1 MILIVDDNPDNIY
14 SLQKLLESK
23 NFKVDTAQS
32 GEEALKKILKYNYAL
47 IILDVQM
54 PDMDGFEVAENI
66 AGFSKTKE
74 TPIIFLSAVNTDK
87 RFITRGYDSGGLD
100 YVTKPVDPDILM
112 LKVKTFYRL
121 HEQTQALKDIQQ
133 TLEMEVERRKQAQK
147 ELRSKVDYLHTLL
160 ESLPQIAFTCDNR
173 GNIGFVNGRWFQFSE
188 HESTFPQTHPDDRP
202 IMDDLRESL
211 KSGRPLE
218 TEVRLKKR
226 DETGYSYQLLRVWPI
241 LENGEKNNWV
251 GTFTDIDGQK
261 KAEKEKDEFLS
272 IASHELKTP
281 LTSIKAYM
289 QLLDRKLKL
298 EKDCAE
304 AKYVSRVQDQ
314 VEKLNSL
321 VTDLLDLSKI
331 DNGKLGIN
339 KKLFSLERMVQNA
352 VDSIVQTHDQSTMK
366 LCRSGDIKGLMVYG
380 DEIRLEQVLVNFLTN
395 AYKYA
400 AGTEKVIVDCSIY
413 GDFVKISVV
422 DFGIGIPADKQ
433 KEVFNKFYRVEET
446 SFDFQGLGI
455 GLYICS
461 EIIRSHQG
469 TIGVESSAGEGATFY
484 FTLPLNLP
492 IDAK

>member
-87 RFITRGYDSGGLD
+87 RFITKGYDSGGLD

-121 HEQTQALKDIQQ
+121 YEQTQALKEVQQ
-133 TLEMEVERRKQAQK
+133 TLEFEVERRKQAQK
-147 ELRSKVDYLHTLL
+147 ELRSKIDYLHTLL
-160 ESLPQIAFTCDNR
+160 ESLPQIAFTCDNL
-173 GNIGFVNGRWFQFSE
+173 GNIDFVNGRWFQFSDDAII
-188 HESTFPQTHPDDRP
+188 FPPTYPGDRP
-202 IMDDLRESL
+202 IAAELQASL
-211 KSGRPLE
+211 QSGEPLE
-218 TEVRLKKR
+218 MEVRLKKR
-226 DETGYSYQLLRVWPI
+226 TCDEYSYQLLRVWPI
-241 LENGEKNNWV
+241 LENGESNWV
-251 GTFTDIDGQK
+251 GTFTDIDAQK
-261 KAEKEKDEFLS
+261 RAEKEKDEFLS

-289 QLLDRKLKL
+289 QLLDRKLRL
-298 EKDCAE
+298 EEESAE
-304 AKYVSRVQDQ
+304 AKYVHRVQGQ
-314 VEKLNSL
+314 VDKLNSL
-321 VTDLLDLSKI
+321 ISDLLDLSKI
-331 DNGKLGIN
+331 DNGKLVIN
-339 KKLFSLERMVQNA
+339 KKVFPLEHMVRSA
-352 VDSIVQTHDQSTMK
+352 VDSIVQTHDQGNMI
-366 LCRSGDIKGLMVYG
+366 LYRQGDISDLLVYG

-400 AGTEKVIVDCSIY
+400 AGTEKVIVDCSIV
-413 GDFVKISVV
+413 GDAVKISVT
-422 DFGIGIPADKQ
+422 DFGIGIPVEKQAD
-433 KEVFNKFYRVEET
+433 VFEKFYRVEET

-455 GLYICS
+455 GLYICA

-469 TIGVESSAGEGATFY
+469 TIAVESEGGQGATFY

-492 IDAK
+492 IYAK

>member
-23 NFKVDTAQS
+23 NFEVDTAQS
-32 GEEALKKILKYNYAL
+32 GEEALKKILKYNYTL

-87 RFITRGYDSGGLD
+87 RFITKGYDSGGLD

-112 LKVKTFYRL
+112 LKVKTFCRL
-121 HEQTQALKDIQQ
+121 HEQTQTLKDIQK
-133 TLEMEVERRKQAQK
+133 TLELEVERRKQAQQ

-160 ESLPQIAFTCDNR
+160 ESLPQIAFTCDHM
-173 GNIGFVNGRWFQFSE
+173 GSLTFVNGRWFQFSDSE
-188 HESTFPQTHPDDRP
+188 FAFPETHPDDRP
-202 IMDDLRESL
+202 IFTQLQQSL
-211 KSGRPLE
+211 DSGKPLE
-218 TEVRLKKR
+218 MEVRIKIR
-226 DETGYSYQLLRVWPI
+226 DGVGYSYQLLRVWPT
-241 LENGEKNNWV
+241 LENGQNNWI
-251 GTFTDIDGQK
+251 GTFTDIDTQK

-298 EKDCAE
+298 DKECAE
-304 AKYVSRVQDQ
+304 AKYVGRVQNQ

-321 VTDLLDLSKI
+321 ITDLLDLSKI

-339 KKLFSLERMVQNA
+339 KKIFSLEHMVQNA
-352 VDSIVQTHDQSTMK
+352 VDSIVQTNDQSNMK
-366 LCRSGDIKGLMVYG
+366 LYRSGDINGLMVYG
-380 DEIRLEQVLVNFLTN
+380 DEIRLEQVLINFLTN

-400 AGTEKVIVDCSIY
+400 AGTEKVIVDCATLD
-413 GDFVKISVV
+413 GFVKISVI
-422 DFGIGIPADKQ
+422 DFGIGIPKNKQ
-433 KEVFNKFYRVEET
+433 HEVFDKFYRVEET
-446 SFDFQGLGI
+446 SFNFQGLGI

-469 TIGVESSAGEGATFY
+469 TIGVESSTGKGATFY
-484 FTLPLNLP
+484 FTLPLSLP
-492 IDAK
+492 LDAK

>member
-87 RFITRGYDSGGLD
+87 RFITKGYDSGGLD

-121 HEQTQALKDIQQ
+121 YEQTQALKEVKQ
-133 TLEMEVERRKQAQK
+133 TLELEVERRKQAQK

-173 GNIGFVNGRWFQFSE
+173 GNIDFVNGRWFQFSDDA
-188 HESTFPQTHPDDRP
+188 TIFPPTYPGDRP
-202 IMDDLRESL
+202 IAAELQASL
-211 KSGRPLE
+211 QSGEPLE
-218 TEVRLKKR
+218 MEVRLKKR
-226 DETGYSYQLLRVWPI
+226 SCGEYSYQLLRVWPI
-241 LENGEKNNWV
+241 LENGESNWV
-251 GTFTDIDGQK
+251 GTFTDIDAQK
-261 KAEKEKDEFLS
+261 RAEKEKDEFLS

-289 QLLDRKLKL
+289 QLLDRKLRL
-298 EKDCAE
+298 EEESAE
-304 AKYVSRVQDQ
+304 AKYVHRVQGQ
-314 VEKLNSL
+314 VDKLNSL
-321 VTDLLDLSKI
+321 IGDLLDLSKI
-331 DNGKLGIN
+331 DNGKLIIN
-339 KKLFSLERMVQNA
+339 KKVFSLEHMVKSA
-352 VDSIVQTHDQSTMK
+352 VDSIVQTHDQSNMV
-366 LCRSGDIKGLMVYG
+366 LYREGDISDVLVYG

-400 AGTEKVIVDCSIY
+400 AGTEKVIVDCRIV
-413 GDFVKISVV
+413 GDAVKISVT
-422 DFGIGIPADKQ
+422 DFGIGIPAEKQ
-433 KEVFNKFYRVEET
+433 ADVFEKFYRVEET

-455 GLYICS
+455 GLYICA

-469 TIGVESSAGEGATFY
+469 NIAVESSDGQGATFY

-492 IDAK
+492 VDAK

>member
-1 MILIVDDNPDNIY
+1 MILIVDDNPDNIF

-23 NFKVDTAQS
+23 NFKVDTAHS
-32 GEEALKKILKYNYAL
+32 GEEALKKILKHNYAL

-87 RFITRGYDSGGLD
+87 RFITKGYNSGGLD

-121 HEQTQALKDIQQ
+121 YEQTQALKEIQQ
-133 TLEMEVERRKQAQK
+133 TLELEVERRKQAQK

-160 ESLPQIAFTCDNR
+160 ESLPQIAFSCDYQ
-173 GNIGFVNGRWFQFSE
+173 GNIDFVNGRWFQFSD
-188 HESTFPQTHPDDRP
+188 SASSFPETHPDDMP
-202 IMDDLRESL
+202 IATALNESL
-211 KSGRPLE
+211 GFGRPLE
-218 TEVRLKKR
+218 MEVRIRKR
-226 DETGYSYQLLRVWPI
+226 DVMDYSYQLLRVWPI
-241 LENGEKNNWV
+241 LENSKNNWI
-251 GTFTDIDGQK
+251 GTFTDIDAQK
-261 KAEKEKDEFLS
+261 RAEKEKDEFLS

-298 EKDCAE
+298 DRECAE
-304 AKYVSRVQDQ
+304 AKYVSRVQGQ

-321 VTDLLDLSKI
+321 ITDLLDLSKI

-339 KKLFSLERMVQNA
+339 KKMFSLEHMVQNA
-352 VDSIVQTHDQSTMK
+352 IDSIVQTHDQSNMN
-366 LCRSGDIKGLMVYG
+366 LYREGDISGLMVYG

-400 AGTEKVIVDCSIY
+400 AGTEKVIVQCTVIN
-413 GDFVKISVV
+413 DFVKVSVI
-422 DFGIGIPADKQ
+422 DFGIGIPANKQ
-433 KEVFNKFYRVEET
+433 KEVFDKFYRVEET

-469 TIGVESSAGEGATFY
+469 EIAVESSAGKGATFY
-484 FTLPLNLP
+484 FTLPLNP
-492 IDAK
+492 VTDVK

>member
-23 NFKVDTAQS
+23 NFKVHAAQS

-87 RFITRGYDSGGLD
+87 RFITKGYDSGGLD

-121 HEQTQALKDIQQ
+121 YEQTQALKDIQQ
-133 TLEMEVERRKQAQK
+133 TLEREVERRKEAQN
-147 ELRSKVDYLHTLL
+147 ELRSKVDYLHALL

-173 GNIGFVNGRWFQFSE
+173 GNIDFVNGRWFQFSDNE
-188 HESTFPQTHPDDRP
+188 CMFPQTHPDDRS
-202 IMDDLRESL
+202 IVAELQESL
-211 KSGRPLE
+211 ESGKPLE
-218 TEVRLKKR
+218 MEVRIKKR
-226 DETGYSYQLLRVWPI
+226 DESGYSYQLLRVWPI
-241 LENGEKNNWV
+241 LKNGENNWV
-251 GTFTDIDGQK
+251 GTFTDIDAQK
-261 KAEKEKDEFLS
+261 RAEKEKDEFLS

-289 QLLDRKLKL
+289 QLLDRKLSLDKA
-298 EKDCAE
+298 CAE
-304 AKYVSRVQDQ
+304 AKYVDRVQDQ

-321 VTDLLDLSKI
+321 ITDLLDISKI
-331 DNGKLGIN
+331 DNGKLIIN
-339 KKLFSLERMVQNA
+339 KKMFSLERMVQSA
-352 VDSIVQTHDQSTMK
+352 IDSIVQTHDQSNMI
-366 LCRSGDIKGLMVYG
+366 LIRQGDISNIMVYG

-400 AGTEKVIVDCSIY
+400 AGTEKIIVDCNVMD
-413 GDFVKISVV
+413 DFVNVSVI
-422 DFGIGIPADKQ
+422 DFGIGIPESKQ
-433 KEVFNKFYRVEET
+433 SDVFDKFYRVEET

-469 TIGVESSAGEGATFY
+469 TIGVESSEGKGATFY
-484 FTLPLNLP
+484 FTLPLNIP
-492 IDAK
+492 TDAK

>member
-54 PDMDGFEVAENI
+54 PNMDGFEVAENI

-87 RFITRGYDSGGLD
+87 RFITKGYDSGGLD

-121 HEQTQALKDIQQ
+121 YEQTQALKDIQLA
-133 TLEMEVERRKQAQK
+133 LEKEVEGRKQAQK

-160 ESLPQIAFTCDNR
+160 ESLPQIAFTCDHR
-173 GNIGFVNGRWFQFSE
+173 GNIGFVNGRWFQFSDNE
-188 HESTFPQTHPDDRP
+188 QAFPQTHPDDKP
-202 IMDDLRESL
+202 IVAELQESL
-211 KSGRPLE
+211 DSGKPLE
-218 TEVRLKKR
+218 MEVRVKKR
-226 DETGYSYQLLRVWPI
+226 DEPGYSYQLLRVWPI
-241 LENGEKNNWV
+241 LENGEDNWV
-251 GTFTDIDGQK
+251 GTFTNIDAQK

-298 EKDCAE
+298 DGDCAE
-304 AKYVSRVQDQ
+304 AKYVNRVQDQ

-321 VTDLLDLSKI
+321 ITDLLDLSKI

-339 KKLFSLERMVQNA
+339 KKVFSLERMVQNA
-352 VDSIVQTHDQSTMK
+352 VDSIVQTHDQSNME
-366 LCRSGDIKGLMVYG
+366 LHRQGDISGLMVYG

-400 AGTEKVIVDCSIY
+400 AGTEKVIVDCRVVD
-413 GDFVKISVV
+413 DFVKISVI
-422 DFGIGIPADKQ
+422 DFGIGIPESKLSD
-433 KEVFNKFYRVEET
+433 VFDKFYRVEET

-469 TIGVESSAGEGATFY
+469 TIAVESSAGKGATFY

-492 IDAK
+492 IDVK

>member
-87 RFITRGYDSGGLD
+87 RFITKGYDSGGLD

-121 HEQTQALKDIQQ
+121 YEQTQALKEVQQ
-133 TLEMEVERRKQAQK
+133 TLELEVERRKQAQK

-173 GNIGFVNGRWFQFSE
+173 GNIDFVNGRWFQFSDDA
-188 HESTFPQTHPDDRP
+188 TIFPQTYPGDRP
-202 IMDDLRESL
+202 IAAELQASL
-211 KSGRPLE
+211 QSGEPLE
-218 TEVRLKKR
+218 MEVRLKKR
-226 DETGYSYQLLRVWPI
+226 ICGEYSYQLLRVWPI
-241 LENGEKNNWV
+241 LENGESNWV
-251 GTFTDIDGQK
+251 GTFTDIDAQK
-261 KAEKEKDEFLS
+261 RAEKEKDEFLS

-289 QLLDRKLKL
+289 QLLDRKLRL
-298 EKDCAE
+298 EE
-304 AKYVSRVQDQ
+304 ESPESKYVHRVQGQ
-314 VEKLNSL
+314 VDKLNSL
-321 VTDLLDLSKI
+321 ISDLLDLSKI
-331 DNGKLGIN
+331 DNGKLVIN
-339 KKLFSLERMVQNA
+339 KKVFSLEHMVRSA
-352 VDSIVQTHDQSTMK
+352 VDSIVQTHDQSNMV
-366 LCRSGDIKGLMVYG
+366 LYREGDISDLLVYG

-400 AGTEKVIVDCSIY
+400 AGTEKVIVDCRVV
-413 GDFVKISVV
+413 GDAVKISVT
-422 DFGIGIPADKQ
+422 DFGIGIPAEKQ
-433 KEVFNKFYRVEET
+433 ADVFEKFYRVEET

-455 GLYICS
+455 GLYICA

-469 TIGVESSAGEGATFY
+469 NIAVESSDGQGATFY

-492 IDAK
+492 VDAK

>member
-87 RFITRGYDSGGLD
+87 RFITKGYDSGGLD

-121 HEQTQALKDIQQ
+121 YEQTQALKDVQQ
-133 TLEMEVERRKQAQK
+133 TLELEVERRKQAQK

-173 GNIGFVNGRWFQFSE
+173 GNIDFVNGRWFQFSDDA
-188 HESTFPQTHPDDRP
+188 TCFPQTYPGDRP
-202 IMDDLRESL
+202 IAAELHASL
-211 KSGRPLE
+211 QSGEPLE
-218 TEVRLKKR
+218 MEVRIKKCKCG
-226 DETGYSYQLLRVWPI
+226 EYSYQLLRVWPI
-241 LENGEKNNWV
+241 LENGENNWV
-251 GTFTDIDGQK
+251 GTFTDIDAQK
-261 KAEKEKDEFLS
+261 RAEKEKDEFLS

-289 QLLDRKLKL
+289 QLLDRKLRL
-298 EKDCAE
+298 EEESAE
-304 AKYVSRVQDQ
+304 AKYVNRVQGQ
-314 VEKLNSL
+314 VDKLNSL
-321 VTDLLDLSKI
+321 ISDLLDLSKI
-331 DNGKLGIN
+331 DNGKLVIN
-339 KKLFSLERMVQNA
+339 KKVFSLEHMVKSA
-352 VDSIVQTHDQSTMK
+352 IDSIVQTHEQSNMV
-366 LCRSGDIKGLMVYG
+366 LYRQGDISDLMVYG

-400 AGTEKVIVDCSIY
+400 AGTEKVIVDCAVV
-413 GDFVKISVV
+413 GDAVKISVI
-422 DFGIGIPADKQ
+422 DFGIGIPAEKQ
-433 KEVFNKFYRVEET
+433 RDVFEKFYRVEET

-455 GLYICS
+455 GLYICA

-469 TIGVESSAGEGATFY
+469 TIGVESSNGEGATFY
-484 FTLPLNLP
+484 FTLPLNLVV
-492 IDAK
+492 DAK

>member
-23 NFKVDTAQS
+23 NFKVDTAHS

-87 RFITRGYDSGGLD
+87 RFITKGYDSGGLD

-121 HEQTQALKDIQQ
+121 YEQTQALKDIQQ
-133 TLEMEVERRKQAQK
+133 ALEMEVERRKQAQL

-160 ESLPQIAFTCDNR
+160 ESLPQIAFTCDHL
-173 GNIGFVNGRWFQFSE
+173 GNIGFVNGRWFQFSDSE
-188 HESTFPQTHPDDRP
+188 NTFPQTHPDDRS
-202 IMDDLRESL
+202 IMAELQESL
-211 KSGRPLE
+211 ESGKPLE
-218 TEVRLKKR
+218 MEVRVKKR
-226 DETGYSYQLLRVWPI
+226 DESGYSYQLLRVWPI
-241 LENGEKNNWV
+241 LENGENNWV
-251 GTFTDIDGQK
+251 GTFTDIDAQK
-261 KAEKEKDEFLS
+261 KAEQEKDEFLS

-289 QLLDRKLKL
+289 QLLDRKLSLDKN
-298 EKDCAE
+298 CPE
-304 AKYVSRVQDQ
+304 AKYVGRVQDQ
-314 VEKLNSL
+314 VGKLNSL
-321 VTDLLDLSKI
+321 ITDLLDLSKI
-331 DNGKLGIN
+331 DNGKLRIN
-339 KKLFSLERMVQNA
+339 KKVFSLERMVQNA
-352 VDSIVQTHDQSTMK
+352 IDSIVQTHDQSNME
-366 LCRSGDIKGLMVYG
+366 LYRQGDISGLMVYG

-400 AGTEKVIVDCSIY
+400 AGTEKVIVDCSVMT
-413 GDFVKISVV
+413 DVVKVSVI
-422 DFGIGIPADKQ
+422 DFGIGIPENKLS
-433 KEVFNKFYRVEET
+433 EVFDKFYRVEET

-469 TIGVESSAGEGATFY
+469 TIAVESSAGKGSTFY

-492 IDAK
+492 TDAE

>member
-23 NFKVDTAQS
+23 NFKVDTAHS
-32 GEEALKKILKYNYAL
+32 GEEALKKILKNNYAL

-87 RFITRGYDSGGLD
+87 KFITKGYDSGGLD

-121 HEQTQALKDIQQ
+121 YEQTQALKDVQQ
-133 TLEMEVERRKQAQK
+133 TLELEVERRKQAQQ
-147 ELRSKVDYLHTLL
+147 ELRSKLDYLHTLL
-160 ESLPQIAFTCDNR
+160 ESLPQIAFTCDKS
-173 GNIGFVNGRWFQFSE
+173 GNIDFVNCRWFEFSDDA
-188 HESTFPQTHPDDRP
+188 TIFPQTYPGDRP
-202 IMDDLRESL
+202 IAAALHGSL
-211 KSGRPLE
+211 QSGEPLE
-218 TEVRLKKR
+218 MEVRLKKTHCG
-226 DETGYSYQLLRVWPI
+226 EYSYQLLRVWPI
-241 LENGEKNNWV
+241 LQNSESNWI
-251 GTFTDIDGQK
+251 GTFTDIDAQK
-261 KAEKEKDEFLS
+261 RAEKEKDEFLS

-298 EKDCAE
+298 EEESAE
-304 AKYVSRVQDQ
+304 ARYVHRVQGQID
-314 VEKLNSL
+314 KLNSL
-321 VTDLLDLSKI
+321 ISDLLDLSKI
-331 DNGKLGIN
+331 DNGKLLIN
-339 KKLFSLERMVQNA
+339 KKVFSLEHMVKSA
-352 VDSIVQTHDQSTMK
+352 VDSIVQTHDQSSMK
-366 LCRSGDIKGLMVYG
+366 LIRTGDITAVQIYG

-400 AGTEKVIVDCSIY
+400 AGTEKVIVDCTVV
-413 GDFVKISVV
+413 DDAVKISVI
-422 DFGIGIPADKQ
+422 DFGIGIPVEKQAD
-433 KEVFNKFYRVEET
+433 VFEKFYRVEET

-455 GLYICS
+455 GLYICA

-469 TIGVESSAGEGATFY
+469 TIGVESSGERGATFY
-484 FTLPLNLP
+484 FTLPLN
-492 IDAK
+492 

>member
-54 PDMDGFEVAENI
+54 PNMDGFEVAENI

-87 RFITRGYDSGGLD
+87 RFITKGYDSGGLD

-121 HEQTQALKDIQQ
+121 YEQTQALKDIQLA
-133 TLEMEVERRKQAQK
+133 LEKEVEGRKQAQK

-160 ESLPQIAFTCDNR
+160 ESLPQIAFTCDHR
-173 GNIGFVNGRWFQFSE
+173 GNIGFVNGRWFQFSDNE
-188 HESTFPQTHPDDRP
+188 QAFPQTHPDDKP
-202 IMDDLRESL
+202 IAAELQESL
-211 KSGRPLE
+211 DSGKPLE
-218 TEVRLKKR
+218 MEVRVKKR
-226 DETGYSYQLLRVWPI
+226 DEPGYSYQLLRVWPI
-241 LENGEKNNWV
+241 LENGENNWV
-251 GTFTDIDGQK
+251 GTFTNIDAQK

-298 EKDCAE
+298 DGDCAE
-304 AKYVSRVQDQ
+304 AKYVNRVQDQ

-321 VTDLLDLSKI
+321 ITDLLDLSKI

-339 KKLFSLERMVQNA
+339 KKVFSLERMVQNA
-352 VDSIVQTHDQSTMK
+352 VDSIVQTHDQSKME
-366 LCRSGDIKGLMVYG
+366 LHRQGDISGLMVYG

-400 AGTEKVIVDCSIY
+400 AGTEKVIVDCRVVD
-413 GDFVKISVV
+413 DFVKISVI
-422 DFGIGIPADKQ
+422 DFGIGIPESKLS
-433 KEVFNKFYRVEET
+433 EVFNKFYRVEET

-469 TIGVESSAGEGATFY
+469 TIAVESSAGKGATFY

>member
-87 RFITRGYDSGGLD
+87 RFITKGYDSGGLD

-121 HEQTQALKDIQQ
+121 YEQTQALKEIQQ
-133 TLEMEVERRKQAQK
+133 TLELEVERRKEAQK

-173 GNIGFVNGRWFQFSE
+173 GNIDFVNGRWFQFSE
-188 HESTFPQTHPDDRP
+188 DATIFPKTYPGDRP
-202 IMDDLRESL
+202 IATELQASL
-211 KSGRPLE
+211 QSGEPLE
-218 TEVRLKKR
+218 MEVRLKKR
-226 DETGYSYQLLRVWPI
+226 SCGEYSYQLLRVWPI
-241 LENGEKNNWV
+241 LENGESNWV
-251 GTFTDIDGQK
+251 GTFTDIDAQK
-261 KAEKEKDEFLS
+261 RAEKEKDEFLS

-289 QLLDRKLKL
+289 QLLDRKLRL
-298 EKDCAE
+298 EEESAE
-304 AKYVSRVQDQ
+304 AKYVHRVQGQ
-314 VEKLNSL
+314 VDKLNSL
-321 VTDLLDLSKI
+321 ISDLLDLSKI
-331 DNGKLGIN
+331 DNGKLVIN
-339 KKLFSLERMVQNA
+339 KKVFSLEHMVKSA
-352 VDSIVQTHDQSTMK
+352 VDSIVQTHDQSNMV
-366 LCRSGDIKGLMVYG
+366 LYRQGDISDVLVYG

-400 AGTEKVIVDCSIY
+400 AGTEKVIVDCRIV
-413 GDFVKISVV
+413 GDSVKISVT
-422 DFGIGIPADKQ
+422 DFGIGIPAEKQ
-433 KEVFNKFYRVEET
+433 ADVFEKFYRVEET

-455 GLYICS
+455 GLYICA

-469 TIGVESSAGEGATFY
+469 TIAVESSDGQGATFY

>member
-1 MILIVDDNPDNIY
+1 MILIVDDNPDNIF

-23 NFKVDTAQS
+23 NFKVDTAHS
-32 GEEALKKILKYNYAL
+32 GEEALKKILKHNYAL

-87 RFITRGYDSGGLD
+87 RFITKGYNSGGLD

-121 HEQTQALKDIQQ
+121 YEQTQALKEIQQ
-133 TLEMEVERRKQAQK
+133 TLELEVERRKQAQK

-160 ESLPQIAFTCDNR
+160 ESLPQIAFSCDYQ
-173 GNIGFVNGRWFQFSE
+173 GNIDFVNGRWFQFSD
-188 HESTFPQTHPDDRP
+188 SASSFPETHPDDMP
-202 IMDDLRESL
+202 IDTALNESL
-211 KSGRPLE
+211 GFGRPLE
-218 TEVRLKKR
+218 MEVRIRKR
-226 DETGYSYQLLRVWPI
+226 DVMDYSYQLLRVWPI
-241 LENGEKNNWV
+241 LENSKNNWI
-251 GTFTDIDGQK
+251 GTFTDIDAQK
-261 KAEKEKDEFLS
+261 RAEKEKDEFLS

-298 EKDCAE
+298 DRECAE
-304 AKYVSRVQDQ
+304 AKYVSRVQGQ

-321 VTDLLDLSKI
+321 ITDLLDLSKI

-339 KKLFSLERMVQNA
+339 KKMFSLEHMVQNA
-352 VDSIVQTHDQSTMK
+352 IDSIVQTHDQSNMN
-366 LCRSGDIKGLMVYG
+366 LYREGDISGLMVYG

-400 AGTEKVIVDCSIY
+400 AGTEKVIVQCTVIN
-413 GDFVKISVV
+413 DFVKVSVI
-422 DFGIGIPADKQ
+422 DFGIGIPANKQ
-433 KEVFNKFYRVEET
+433 KEVFDKFYRVEET

-469 TIGVESSAGEGATFY
+469 EIAVESSAGKGATFY
-484 FTLPLNLP
+484 FTLPLNP
-492 IDAK
+492 VTDVK

>member
-32 GEEALKKILKYNYAL
+32 GEEALKKILKYHYAL

-147 ELRSKVDYLHTLL
+147 ELKSKVDYLHTLL
-160 ESLPQIAFTCDNR
+160 ESLPQIAFTCDYQ
-173 GNIGFVNGRWFQFSE
+173 GNISFVNGRWFQFSDNA
-188 HESTFPQTHPDDRP
+188 HTFPQTHPDDRS
-202 IMDDLRESL
+202 IGVALQESL
-211 KSGRPLE
+211 ESGKPLE
-218 TEVRLKKR
+218 MEVRVKKR
-226 DETGYSYQLLRVWPI
+226 NEAGYSYQLLRVWPI
-241 LENGEKNNWV
+241 LENGENNWV
-251 GTFTDIDGQK
+251 GTFTDIETQK
-261 KAEKEKDEFLS
+261 KAEQEKDEFLS

-298 EKDCAE
+298 DNMSAE
-304 AKYVSRVQDQ
+304 AKYVGRVQDQ

-321 VTDLLDLSKI
+321 ITDLLDLSKI

-339 KKLFSLERMVQNA
+339 KKVFSLERMVQNA
-352 VDSIVQTHDQSTMK
+352 IDSIVQTHDQSNME
-366 LCRSGDIKGLMVYG
+366 LHRQGDISDLMVYG

-400 AGTEKVIVDCSIY
+400 AGTEKVIVDCTILM
-413 GDFVKISVV
+413 DCVKVSVI
-422 DFGIGIPADKQ
+422 DFGIGIPESKQ
-433 KEVFNKFYRVEET
+433 AEVFDKFYRVEET

-469 TIGVESSAGEGATFY
+469 TIAVESSVGKGTTFY

-492 IDAK
+492 TDAK

>member
-87 RFITRGYDSGGLD
+87 RFITKGYDSGGLD

-121 HEQTQALKDIQQ
+121 YEQTQALKEIQQ
-133 TLEMEVERRKQAQK
+133 TLELEVERRKEAQK

-173 GNIGFVNGRWFQFSE
+173 GNIDFVNGRWFQFSE
-188 HESTFPQTHPDDRP
+188 DATIFPKTYPGDRP
-202 IMDDLRESL
+202 IATELQASL
-211 KSGRPLE
+211 QSGEPLE
-218 TEVRLKKR
+218 MEVRLKKR
-226 DETGYSYQLLRVWPI
+226 SCGEYSYQLLRVWPI
-241 LENGEKNNWV
+241 LENGESNWV
-251 GTFTDIDGQK
+251 GTFTDIDAQK
-261 KAEKEKDEFLS
+261 RAEKEKDEFLS

-289 QLLDRKLKL
+289 QLLDRKLRL
-298 EKDCAE
+298 EEESAE
-304 AKYVSRVQDQ
+304 AKYVHRVQGQ
-314 VEKLNSL
+314 VDKLNSL
-321 VTDLLDLSKI
+321 ISDLLDLSKI
-331 DNGKLGIN
+331 DNGKLVIN
-339 KKLFSLERMVQNA
+339 KKVFSLEHMVKSA
-352 VDSIVQTHDQSTMK
+352 VDSIVQTHDQSNMV
-366 LCRSGDIKGLMVYG
+366 LYRQGDISDVLVYG

-400 AGTEKVIVDCSIY
+400 AGTEKVIVDCRIV
-413 GDFVKISVV
+413 GDSVKISVT
-422 DFGIGIPADKQ
+422 DIGIGIPAEKQ
-433 KEVFNKFYRVEET
+433 ADVFEKFYRVEET

-455 GLYICS
+455 GLYICA

-469 TIGVESSAGEGATFY
+469 TIAVESSDGQGATFY

>member
-23 NFKVDTAQS
+23 KFKVDTAHS

-87 RFITRGYDSGGLD
+87 RFITKGYDSGGLD

-121 HEQTQALKDIQQ
+121 YEQTQALKDIQQ
-133 TLEMEVERRKQAQK
+133 ALEMEVERRKQAQL

-160 ESLPQIAFTCDNR
+160 ESLPQIAFTCDHL
-173 GNIGFVNGRWFQFSE
+173 GNIGFVNGRWFQFSDSE
-188 HESTFPQTHPDDRP
+188 NRFPQTHPDDRS
-202 IMDDLRESL
+202 IMAELQESL
-211 KSGRPLE
+211 ESGKPLE
-218 TEVRLKKR
+218 MEVRVKKR
-226 DETGYSYQLLRVWPI
+226 DESGYSYQLLRVWPI
-241 LENGEKNNWV
+241 LENGENNWV
-251 GTFTDIDGQK
+251 GTFTDIDAQK
-261 KAEKEKDEFLS
+261 KAEQEKDEFLS

-289 QLLDRKLKL
+289 QLLDRKLSLDKN
-298 EKDCAE
+298 CPE
-304 AKYVSRVQDQ
+304 AKYVGRVQDQ
-314 VEKLNSL
+314 VGKLNSL
-321 VTDLLDLSKI
+321 ITDLLDLSKI
-331 DNGKLGIN
+331 DNGKLRIN
-339 KKLFSLERMVQNA
+339 KKVFSLERMVQNA
-352 VDSIVQTHDQSTMK
+352 IDSIVQTHDQSNME
-366 LCRSGDIKGLMVYG
+366 LYRQGDISGLMVYG

-400 AGTEKVIVDCSIY
+400 AGTEKVIVDCSVMT
-413 GDFVKISVV
+413 DVVKVSVI
-422 DFGIGIPADKQ
+422 DFGIGIPENKLS
-433 KEVFNKFYRVEET
+433 EVFDKFYRVEET

-469 TIGVESSAGEGATFY
+469 TIAVESSAGKGATFY

-492 IDAK
+492 TDAE

>member
-87 RFITRGYDSGGLD
+87 RFITKGYDSGGLD

-121 HEQTQALKDIQQ
+121 HEQTQALKDVQKS
-133 TLEMEVERRKQAQK
+133 LEREVEQRKMAQK
-147 ELRSKVDYLHTLL
+147 ELRSKVDYLDTLL
-160 ESLPQIAFTCDNR
+160 ESLPQIAFTCDPR
-173 GNIGFVNGRWFQFSE
+173 GQINFVNGQWFQYSDDAKA
-188 HESTFPQTHPDDRP
+188 FPDTHPDDEP
-202 IMDDLRESL
+202 IYGVLQKSL
-211 KSGRPLE
+211 QSGEPLE
-218 TEVRLKKR
+218 MEVRIR
-226 DETGYSYQLLRVWPI
+226 RRACGEYCYQLLRVWPI
-241 LENGEKNNWV
+241 LENGENNWV
-251 GTFTDIDGQK
+251 GTFTDIDAQK
-261 KAEKEKDEFLS
+261 RAEKEKDEFLS

-298 EKDCAE
+298 EEESAE
-304 AKYVSRVQDQ
+304 AKYVTRVQGQ
-314 VEKLNSL
+314 VDKLNSL
-321 VTDLLDLSKI
+321 ISDLLDLSKI
-331 DNGKLGIN
+331 DNGKLLIN
-339 KKLFSLERMVQNA
+339 KKAFSLEHMVKSA
-352 VDSIVQTHDQSTMK
+352 VDSIVQTHDQSNMQ
-366 LCRSGDIKGLMVYG
+366 LLRSGDIKGVQLYG
-380 DEIRLEQVLVNFLTN
+380 DEVRLEQVLVNFLTN

-400 AGTEKVIVDCSIY
+400 AGTEKVIVDCVVIDDY
-413 GDFVKISVV
+413 VKVSVI
-422 DFGIGIPADKQ
+422 DFGIGIPPEKQ
-433 KEVFNKFYRVEET
+433 AEVFEKFYRVEET

-455 GLYICS
+455 GLYICA

-469 TIGVESSAGEGATFY
+469 TIAVESTVGQGSTFY
-484 FTLPLNLP
+484 FTLPLNLSS
-492 IDAK
+492 DAK

>member
-23 NFKVDTAQS
+23 NFEVDTAQS

-87 RFITRGYDSGGLD
+87 RFITKGYNSGGLD
-100 YVTKPVDPDILM
+100 YVTKPVDPDILL

-121 HEQTQALKDIQQ
+121 YEQTQALKDVQQ
-133 TLEMEVERRKQAQK
+133 TLELEVERRKEAQK
-147 ELRSKVDYLHTLL
+147 ELSSKVDYLHTLL
-160 ESLPQIAFTCDNR
+160 ESLPQIAFTCNHEGTID
-173 GNIGFVNGRWFQFSE
+173 FVNGRWFQFSDDAVK
-188 HESTFPQTHPDDRP
+188 FPQTYPGDPSIEQELHAS
-202 IMDDLRESL
+202 LR
-211 KSGRPLE
+211 SGKPLE
-218 TEVRLKKR
+218 MEVRIQRRTCGEYL
-226 DETGYSYQLLRVWPI
+226 YQLLRVWPI
-241 LENGEKNNWV
+241 LEKGESKWV
-251 GTFTDIDGQK
+251 GTFTDIDAQK

-298 EKDCAE
+298 DEESAE
-304 AKYVSRVQDQ
+304 AKYVTRVQGQ
-314 VEKLNSL
+314 VDKLNSL
-321 VTDLLDLSKI
+321 ISDLLDLSKI
-331 DNGKLGIN
+331 DNGKLLIN
-339 KKLFSLERMVQNA
+339 KKVFPLEHMVKSA
-352 VDSIVQTHDQSTMK
+352 IDSIVQTHEQSNMK
-366 LCRSGDIKGLMVYG
+366 LLRTGDIIDVQIYG

-400 AGTEKVIVDCSIY
+400 AGTERVIVDCTVI
-413 GDFVKISVV
+413 GDTVKISVI
-422 DFGIGIPADKQ
+422 DFGIGIPVEKQAD
-433 KEVFNKFYRVEET
+433 VFEKFYRVEET

-455 GLYICS
+455 GLYICA
-461 EIIRSHQG
+461 EIIRAHQG
-469 TIGVESSAGEGATFY
+469 TISVESSGGQGATFS
-484 FTLPLNLP
+484 FTLPVTIP
-492 IDAK
+492 EDAKC

>member
-87 RFITRGYDSGGLD
+87 RFITKGYDSGGLD

-121 HEQTQALKDIQQ
+121 YEQTQALKEVKQ
-133 TLEMEVERRKQAQK
+133 TLELEVERRKQAQK

-173 GNIGFVNGRWFQFSE
+173 GNIDFVNGRWFQFSDDA
-188 HESTFPQTHPDDRP
+188 TIFPPTYPGDRP
-202 IMDDLRESL
+202 IAAELQASL
-211 KSGRPLE
+211 QSGEPLE
-218 TEVRLKKR
+218 MEVRLKKR
-226 DETGYSYQLLRVWPI
+226 SCGEYSYQLLRVWPI
-241 LENGEKNNWV
+241 LENGESNWV
-251 GTFTDIDGQK
+251 GTFTDIDAQK
-261 KAEKEKDEFLS
+261 RAEKEKDEFLS

-289 QLLDRKLKL
+289 QLLDRKLRL
-298 EKDCAE
+298 EEESAE
-304 AKYVSRVQDQ
+304 AKYVHRVQGQ
-314 VEKLNSL
+314 VDKLNSL
-321 VTDLLDLSKI
+321 IGDLLDLSKI
-331 DNGKLGIN
+331 DNGKLIIN
-339 KKLFSLERMVQNA
+339 KKVFSLEHMVKSA
-352 VDSIVQTHDQSTMK
+352 VDSIVQTHDQSNMV
-366 LCRSGDIKGLMVYG
+366 LYREGDISDVLVYG

-400 AGTEKVIVDCSIY
+400 AGTEKVIVDCRIL
-413 GDFVKISVV
+413 GDAVKISVT
-422 DFGIGIPADKQ
+422 DFGIGIPAEKQ
-433 KEVFNKFYRVEET
+433 ADVFEKFYRVEET

-455 GLYICS
+455 GLYICA

-469 TIGVESSAGEGATFY
+469 NIAVESSDGQGATFY

-492 IDAK
+492 VDAK